1 MINNKKYSIRVAR
14 ANGHT
19 VLPNGITVPYAR
31 FTGGHNDNIVAI
43 GGSGSGK
50 TRGIAEANIISG
62 VGSMIISDTK
72 GTLYNKYSEKL
83 KKLGYTVKHLNFID
97 PTDSM
102 HYNPLEYIES
112 SNDVQK
118 LSNMIVYLGLNMDN
132 IRDPFWP
139 RAEAMFLNAVIGGIF
154 AFVTGSF
161 SAEALLL
168 NAITMLTAALLA
180 PTLMLPVLFRY
191 GVSKG
196 RIVYYVLIG
205 VSAAL
210 MTLSGGRTAEP
221 LPALSVGRALLA
233 LGMTACLYVLSIAL
247 SVKLYGRYERK

>member
-1 MINNKKYSIRVAR
+1 MKGYLYKDFLRLFSSARMLVLFVAIFAVFGAVGGR
-14 ANGHT
+14 ETSVFPLYLSLIVGT
-19 VLPNGITVPYAR
+19 LPMSFLSYDEAEKFGAYAR
-31 FTGGHNDNIVAI
+31 TLPAKDGVYVAAKYLAGLVI
-43 GGSGSGK
+43 SLAA
-50 TRGIAEANIISG
+50 IA
-62 VGSMIISDTK
+62 
-72 GTLYNKYSEKL
+72 
-83 KKLGYTVKHLNFID
+83 
-97 PTDSM
+97 
-102 HYNPLEYIES
+102 
-112 SNDVQK
+112 
-118 LSNMIVYLGLNMDN
+118 
-132 IRDPFWP
+132 
-139 RAEAMFLNAVIGGIF
+139 LNAVIGGIF
-154 AFVTGSF
+154 AFVTGAF

-233 LGMTACLYVLSIAL
+233 LGMTACFYVLSIAL